1 MSKNS
6 ISRTQIKIV
15 IKDQCKV
22 EGELIRH
29 LAPRTVEAILKILP
43 IEGRVALW
51 QEEVY
56 FDIPVKIGS
65 EKAVKTVEKGTLA
78 YWPQGNSFC
87 IFYGESQPYSQVNVI
102 GKLTGDFDVFRNVKS
117 GMVIRVEKS

>member
-15 IKDQCKV
+15 IKDLGEA

-29 LAPRTVEAILKILP
+29 LAPRTVEAIIKILP
-43 IEGRVALW
+43 IEGRAALW

-56 FDIPVKIGS
+56 FNIPVKIGS
-65 EKAVKTVEKGTLA
+65 EKAVKTVERGTLA
-78 YWPQGNSFC
+78 YWPQGSSFC
-87 IFYGESQPYSQVNVI
+87 IFYGESHPYSKVNVI
-102 GKLTGDFDVFRNVKS
+102 GKLTGNFNVFRNVKS
-117 GMVIRVEKS
+117 GMVIRVEKP